1 MPLFPPPQDPT
12 GWSVTVNSRN
22 TVVRSMHDVGLAA
35 WFGGALMGAIGLN
48 GAANEVTDPSDRA
61 RVASAGWGRWAPVNA
76 AAIGA
81 HLIGGI
87 GLILGNRTRLA
98 VHGGT
103 RTNTIV
109 KSALTGVT
117 LASTAFSGWKGA
129 QVAKAGAIPAD
140 GGVIPSEQTPPD
152 TAAAMQQLRIA
163 QWVTPAV
170 TAVLIVLGAQQGE
183 QQRPAQLLPA
193 LDN

>member
-1 MPLFPPPQDPT
+1 M
-12 GWSVTVNSRN
+12 SSRN
-22 TVVRSMHDVGLAA
+22 TVVRTLHDIGLAA

-48 GAANEVTDPSDRA
+48 GAANEVNDPTDRST
-61 RVASAGWGRWAPVNA
+61 VASVGWTRWAPVNA

-81 HLIGGI
+81 HVIGGI

-98 VHGGT
+98 VHGGS

-109 KSALTGVT
+109 KSALTGVA

-193 LDN
+193 LDQ